1 MILEKSKHSFTDL
14 LIGLIFVA
22 FTCTQFLYVK
32 EGAISLQAVG
42 MLLGIISLFFSLR
55 IGGYRFL
62 IFLCIIAI
70 FSSLV
75 TISSGRLKIGD
86 VIFSFAM
93 PSLAVV
99 LNRNTRLVKP
109 AAYIFF
115 LIASTYCG
123 YAIFSGADLNTELF
137 DSSSRNYI
145 SVLAIF
151 SSYLLYISN
160 VKKIALFLCN
170 ATLFAIVVLSASRS
184 GTIAFLLIILG
195 YTLNYIWEKKSK
207 VFLPLVLTI
216 SFSLVCAFIFSAEIE
231 GFFDELGV
239 VQRVAAAGLHDD
251 GRADVIECYY
261 DNLSPLQLILGI
273 DAGGGVGCSFLA
285 NGTDNPHNSF
295 IRLASGLGFL
305 AILYYIAIFCA
316 AIKFATK
323 AQFIIL
329 GYLLAF
335 IMRGSTDII
344 FFFQTWDIY
353 FYSILFIAFPFLFS
367 KKLS

>member
-1 MILEKSKHSFTDL
+1 MALEKLKHSPTDL
-14 LIGLIFVA
+14 LIGLIFVV
-22 FTCTQFLYVK
+22 FTSTQFFYVK
-32 EGAISLQAVG
+32 EGAIYLQAIC
-42 MLLGIISLFFSLR
+42 MLLGSISLFFSLR

-62 IFLCIIAI
+62 IFLCTIAL

-75 TISSGRLKIGD
+75 TILSGRLKIGD

-93 PSLAVV
+93 PSMAVV
-99 LNRNTRLVKP
+99 LNKNARLTKP

-115 LIASTYCG
+115 LTSSIYCG

-137 DSSSRNYI
+137 YSSSRNYI

-160 VKKIALFLCN
+160 TRKAVLFLSNIALFV
-170 ATLFAIVVLSASRS
+170 IVTLSASRS

-195 YTLNYIWEKKSK
+195 YISNYAWEKKSK
-207 VFLPLVLTI
+207 IFLNLIPIIFISLT
-216 SFSLVCAFIFSAEIE
+216 CAFVFSEEI
-231 GFFDELGV
+231 GDFYDGLGI

-251 GRADVIECYY
+251 GRANVIECYY
-261 DNLSPLQLILGI
+261 NNLSPPQLIFGI
-273 DAGGGVGCSFLA
+273 DAGGGAGCSYLA

-305 AILYYIAIFCA
+305 AIFYCAAIFCA
-316 AIKFATK
+316 AVKFATK
-323 AQFIIL
+323 ADFIAL

-335 IMRGSTDII
+335 ITRGSTDIV
-344 FFFQTWDIY
+344 FFFQTWDVY